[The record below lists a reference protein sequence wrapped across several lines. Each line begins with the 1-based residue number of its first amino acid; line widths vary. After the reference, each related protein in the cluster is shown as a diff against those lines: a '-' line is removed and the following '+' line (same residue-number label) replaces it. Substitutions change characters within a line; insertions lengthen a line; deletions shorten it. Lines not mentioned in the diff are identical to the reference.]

1 MMMIIILSYS
11 ISYIYLLCKG
21 IALNPF
27 NDRIC
32 QCFNLNNDDS
42 KIDFKQ
48 FLIGLALFNSPGRRE
63 AKLRLAFTIQDFDN
77 DGVINKEDLCIY
89 LRRST
94 TRPTDKDNVNV
105 DNNTSFNEEVIQ
117 DIVKEVLRE
126 SSSDPKQEQLSFAD
140 FQRIVASLDF
150 QAKLVL
156 PI

>member
-1 MMMIIILSYS
+1 M
-11 ISYIYLLCKG
+11 
-21 IALNPF
+21 NPF

-32 QCFNLNNDDS
+32 QCFNLNNDNS

-63 AKLRLAFTIQDFDN
+63 SKLKLAFTIQDFDN

-94 TRPTDKDNVNV
+94 TTTRTTEDNNNN
-105 DNNTSFNEEVIQ
+105 DNDNTSFNEEVIQ

-140 FQRIVASLDF
+140 FQRIVAPLDF

>member
-1 MMMIIILSYS
+1 MILSYV
-11 ISYIYLLCKG
+11 ISYIYKSCIG

-63 AKLRLAFTIQDFDN
+63 AKLKLAFTIQDFDN

-94 TRPTDKDNVNV
+94 IRPTTDEEDNV
-105 DNNTSFNEEVIQ
+105 DNKSFNEEVIQ

-140 FQRIVASLDF
+140 FQRIVAPLDF

>member
-1 MMMIIILSYS
+1 MILSYV
-11 ISYIYLLCKG
+11 ISYIYKSCIG

-63 AKLRLAFTIQDFDN
+63 AKLKLAFTIQDFDN
-77 DGVINKEDLCIY
+77 DGVINKEDLCMY

-94 TRPTDKDNVNV
+94 IRPTDEDNV
-105 DNNTSFNEEVIQ
+105 DNKSFNDEVIQ

-140 FQRIVASLDF
+140 FQRIVAPLDF